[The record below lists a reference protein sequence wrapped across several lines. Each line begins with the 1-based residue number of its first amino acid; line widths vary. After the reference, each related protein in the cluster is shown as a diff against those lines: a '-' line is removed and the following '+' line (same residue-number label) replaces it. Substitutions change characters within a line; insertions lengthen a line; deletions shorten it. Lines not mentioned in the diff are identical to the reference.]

1 MDDYCE
7 DCEAPFNYC
16 DCGEDP
22 AEYIEAVSATE
33 EACDYCGEEGCDGSR
48 YECSEWE
55 PPDPGE
61 LYDYHDERAFM
72 ESSGSDYWQND
83 AGEWRL
89 G

>member
-1 MDDYCE
+1 MDDYCD
-7 DCEAPFNYC
+7 DCTAPFDYC

-22 AEYIEAVSATE
+22 AEYPE
-33 EACDYCGEEGCDGSR
+33 EVCDYCGEEGCDGSR

-55 PPDPGE
+55 PDYEDP
-61 LYDYHDERAFM
+61 YDAM
-72 ESSGSDYWQND
+72 EHEIGDYEMNGPDYWQND